1 VEKGLKPILK
11 RARQESA
18 NDDEFRLKRKVIIFT
33 YCADTV
39 DWIIEYLQEQFDKDP
54 ALKPYRGRLVSVAGE
69 ETDLGIPRKE
79 AVFGF
84 APVSSEAPAGLDQD
98 QFDVMVTTNV
108 LAEGMNLQDCR
119 NIINYDLPWN
129 PM

>member
-1 VEKGLKPILK
+1 
-11 RARQESA
+11 
-18 NDDEFRLKRKVIIFT
+18 
-33 YCADTV
+33 
-39 DWIIEYLQEQFDKDP
+39 
-54 ALKPYRGRLVSVAGE
+54 
-69 ETDLGIPRKE
+69 
-79 AVFGF
+79 
-84 APVSSEAPAGLDQD
+84 VSSEAPAGLDQD